1 MKKSIILS
9 SIIIM
14 AVSISVLCGCSGYKE
29 MKQVRNMSI
38 KEIDLSTVSAGKY
51 RGDFSYGGFTYEVEV
66 SIKGHRIDNITILK
80 NIDSIYAKE
89 AETVIDRVLYSQSLN
104 VDAVSGATTT
114 SKALLK
120 AVEGALSK
128 ARTDLVETEAPG

>member
-1 MKKSIILS
+1 
-9 SIIIM
+9 
-14 AVSISVLCGCSGYKE
+14 
-29 MKQVRNMSI
+29 MSI

-80 NIDSIYAKE
+80 NRDSIYAKE

-128 ARTDLVETEAPG
+128 AVSK

>member
-9 SIIIM
+9 SVIM
-14 AVSISVLCGCSGYKE
+14 SVAISIMFGCSGYKE
-29 MKQVRNMSI
+29 TKKVSSMSI

-66 SIKGHRIDNITILK
+66 TIKGHRIDNITILK
-80 NIDSIYAKE
+80 NRDTFYAKE

-104 VDAVSGATTT
+104 VDAISGATAT

-128 ARTDLVETEAPG
+128 AVSK

>member
-1 MKKSIILS
+1 MKNSIVLS
-9 SIIIM
+9 STIM
-14 AVSISVLCGCSGYKE
+14 AVAISVLFGCSGYKE

-80 NIDSIYAKE
+80 NRDSIYAKE

-128 ARTDLVETEAPG
+128 AVSK

>member
-1 MKKSIILS
+1 
-9 SIIIM
+9 
-14 AVSISVLCGCSGYKE
+14 V
-29 MKQVRNMSI
+29 
-38 KEIDLSTVSAGKY
+38 
-51 RGDFSYGGFTYEVEV
+51 V
-66 SIKGHRIDNITILK
+66 SIKGHSIDNITILK
-80 NIDSIYAKE
+80 NRDSIYAKE

-128 ARTDLVETEAPG
+128 AVSK